1 MKKQILLIIFLIMII
16 IIGLIVVNLKGS
28 QDVEVTEEPVVTET
42 FEVVEPMPEVRV
54 RSLTS
59 DFTFEMSE
67 DELNYMKE
75 ENLVQ
80 LGYLESVYR
89 LIYQYD
95 ENSNQLVFV
104 YQDQTFLMD
113 FNSMTYKKNGEAS
126 QENDLFYRKADKIYV
141 SIDKLASL
149 FNVTFDLIDDP
160 IFLMMLDFNTDGTNT
175 YLIKELID
183 EKIAELPEKITM
195 TWEAVYSSRTNVS
208 KLYDMPGLD
217 VISPVWYEVINGDG
231 ELTSKKQ
238 DDYIAWANEKGYRL
252 WPAVTNSFD
261 PDLTRDIISSIET
274 RTLVIDKLVS
284 LYEDNGFEGINID
297 FENIYKDDKEL
308 LSQFIAELTAAFHRK
323 HMLVS
328 IDVTF
333 AGGSDNWSKCYDRRI
348 LGQWVDFVVI
358 MSYDEHWGSSPVS
371 GSVASI
377 NWLDKNLNLLI
388 QEVDHNKVIM
398 GIPFY
403 MRIWFERP
411 HKEIVNSMKV
421 TSDAITMH
429 KMESILAGGDYN
441 VLWDDNAGQNYISF
455 IDPVDNAVK
464 KIWIEDAESLKLKLT
479 MVHKYNLRG
488 IAAWRRGYE
497 LQSIWTVLEEALE
510 NR

>member
-1 MKKQILLIIFLIMII
+1 MRKRILLIIFLIMII
-16 IIGLIVVNLKGS
+16 IIGIIVVNLKGG
-28 QDVEVTEEPVVTET
+28 QEAVVPEEPVVTEVL
-42 FEVVEPMPEVRV
+42 EVVEPVPEVSV

-59 DFTFEMSE
+59 DFTFEMSD
-67 DELNYMKE
+67 DELRYMKE

-80 LGYLESVYR
+80 LSYLESVYR

-95 ENSNQLVFV
+95 EEVNQLVFV

-113 FNSMTYKKNGEAS
+113 FNSMEYKQNGEEPQNNDMFYKK
-126 QENDLFYRKADKIYV
+126 ADTIYI
-141 SIDKLASL
+141 SIDKLSSL
-149 FNVTFDLIDDP
+149 FNVSSDLIEDP
-160 IFLMMLDFNTDGTNT
+160 MFLMQLDFNAGGTDT

-208 KLYDMPGLD
+208 NLYDMPGLD
-217 VISPVWYEVINGDG
+217 VISPVWYEVINSEG
-231 ELTSKKQ
+231 ELKSKKQ
-238 DDYIAWANEKGYRL
+238 DDYIEWANSKGYRL

-274 RTLVIDKLVS
+274 RTSVIDKLVS
-284 LYEDNGFEGINID
+284 LYDNNGFEGINID
-297 FENIYKDDKEL
+297 FENIYKEDKEL
-308 LSQFIAELTAAFHRK
+308 LSQFIAELTAAFHRRN
-323 HMLVS
+323 MLVS

-333 AGGSDNWSKCYDRRI
+333 AGGSDTWSKCYDRRI

-377 NWLDKNLNLLI
+377 NWLDTNLNLLT
-388 QEVDHNKVIM
+388 QEVDHNKIIM

-411 HKEIVNSMKV
+411 HKEVVNSMKV

-429 KMESILAGGDYN
+429 KMESILASGDYN
-441 VLWDDNAGQNYISF
+441 VLWDENAGQNYISF

-464 KIWIEDAESLKLKLT
+464 KIWIEDAESLKVKIT

-488 IAAWRRGYE
+488 IASWRRGYE